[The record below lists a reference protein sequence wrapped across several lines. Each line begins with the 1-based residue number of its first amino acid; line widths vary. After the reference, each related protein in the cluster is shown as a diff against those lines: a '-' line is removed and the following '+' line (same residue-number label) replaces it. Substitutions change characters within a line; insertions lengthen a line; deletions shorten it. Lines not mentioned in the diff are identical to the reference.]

1 MDDCSAGRD
10 KRGSFLSEW
19 TLLAAGIIGL
29 CLGLMAA
36 GLRQLPDQRLF
47 PPVLGIVVTVTLW
60 GLGDAMT
67 ASATD
72 LRTEQVGIAILYTG
86 SIFQPACWWVLA
98 VRWAEHVGQKLPPW
112 LRASALVVWAPVVWA
127 TGWWCVLLSNPWHGA
142 LLTPVIGDRNEYSV
156 LWWVLAVSGF
166 AVMGAACALTLFV
179 SRRVQSPRLRRH
191 GGLLAFSS
199 LILVVS
205 TCAYVLFEE
214 PFSHT
219 ALACLAAAAGL
230 LLLGILRWDLFGLM
244 PLALPVV
251 FERSPDGLL
260 VVDGDGLLL
269 HVNPRARE
277 LLAPAALQPDS
288 VVPRDLAPSL
298 RTVQGAALD
307 CGVAETDDWWCAVGS
322 EEGLLHRQTGREG
335 TTWLHV
341 SAHGVLGRGSRMA
354 ARAVRIRDVSREM
367 LAQADQRRA
376 RRLESVTQLAR
387 GVAHDWNNVLAAIRG
402 NADLLRDEL
411 EGLPRQRRRLDKI
424 LRVTDRAGELAEQ
437 LQIYAGGAEPMRES
451 ADLNE
456 LVVEAAEVIEPGPGP
471 QVALELALVDDSLEV
486 EADPTQLRQALLNL
500 LVNSREALEECG
512 GRICVTTEVGFK
524 DPAKESGLAL
534 GETAVAGR
542 YVSVC
547 VEDNG
552 AGMDSELQERIFE
565 PFFSTK
571 GKQRGT
577 GLATVIGVVRAHG
590 GVVQLRSTPGHGTAF
605 TISLPVSRAAAARG
619 GPVPVPVAA
628 E

>member
-1 MDDCSAGRD
+1 M
-10 KRGSFLSEW
+10 SEW

-29 CLGLMAA
+29 CLGLMSA
-36 GLRQLPDQRLF
+36 GLRRLPDQRLF

-67 ASATD
+67 AAATD
-72 LRTEQVGIAILYTG
+72 LRTEEAGIAILYTG

-98 VRWAEHVGQKLPPW
+98 VRWAEHVGQKLPGW
-112 LRASALVVWAPVVWA
+112 LRATTRVSVAWAA
-127 TGWWCVLLSNPWHGA
+127 GWWCVLLSNPWHGA
-142 LLTPVIGDRNEYSV
+142 LLTPVIGDRNEYSA
-156 LWWVLAVSGF
+156 LWWVLAVTGF
-166 AVMGAACALTLFV
+166 SVMGAAGALTLLV
-179 SRRVQSPRLRRH
+179 SRRLESPRLRRH
-191 GGLLAFSS
+191 GKLLAFSN
-199 LILVVS
+199 LMIVVS
-205 TCAYVLFEE
+205 TCAYVLFGE

-219 ALACLAAAAGL
+219 ALACLGVAAGL
-230 LLLGILRWDLFGLM
+230 LLFGIVRWDLFGLM
-244 PLALPVV
+244 SLALPVV
-251 FERSPDGLL
+251 FESSPDGLL
-260 VVDGDGLLL
+260 VVDGEGQLL

-277 LLAPAALQPDS
+277 LLAPAPLEPES
-288 VVPRDLAPSL
+288 VVPSALAPGL
-298 RTVQGAALD
+298 RTAQGMALD
-307 CGVAETDDWWCAVGS
+307 SGATETEDWWRAVGS
-322 EEGLLHRQTGREG
+322 EEGLLHRQTGTEG

-341 SAHGVLGRGSRMA
+341 SAHGVLGRGSRVA
-354 ARAVRIRDVSREM
+354 ARAVRIRDVTREM

-411 EGLPRQRRRLDKI
+411 DGLPRQRRRLDKI

-471 QVALELALVDDSLEV
+471 QVALELALADDSLEV
-486 EADPTQLRQALLNL
+486 DADPTQLRRALLNL
-500 LVNSREALEECG
+500 LVNAREALAERG
-512 GRICVTTEVGFK
+512 GRIRVTTALGFK
-524 DPAKESGLAL
+524 DPAAERGLAL
-534 GETAVAGR
+534 GESAVAGR
-542 YVSVC
+542 YASVC

-590 GVVQLRSTPGHGTAF
+590 GLVQLRSTPGQGTAF
-605 TISLPVSRAAAARG
+605 TISLPASPAAAART
-619 GPVPVPVAA
+619 GPVPAPVPP